1 MEEEEPI
8 YAYDPVGVVIESG
21 TCVIAGSSAVTQCE
35 ESDDLAIGMY
45 FTSPSDP
52 RNPDCGAL
60 RPIKVVTGHRRD
72 ENGELIDVIYGCK
85 GLTDTYEY
93 PDIFIADDIWK
104 PYLIYVLGFIAI
116 GLLIKIVLLVK

>member
-8 YAYDPVGVVIESG
+8 YAYDPAGVVIEPG
-21 TCVIAGSSAVTQCE
+21 TCVTMLGEVTQCE
-35 ESDDLAIGMY
+35 EADDVAIGMY

-72 ENGELIDVIYGCK
+72 ENGDLLDVIYGCK
-85 GLTDTYEY
+85 GITDTYE
-93 PDIFIADDIWK
+93 DSDRFVVDNTWK
-104 PYLIYVLGFIAI
+104 PYLIYILGLIAI